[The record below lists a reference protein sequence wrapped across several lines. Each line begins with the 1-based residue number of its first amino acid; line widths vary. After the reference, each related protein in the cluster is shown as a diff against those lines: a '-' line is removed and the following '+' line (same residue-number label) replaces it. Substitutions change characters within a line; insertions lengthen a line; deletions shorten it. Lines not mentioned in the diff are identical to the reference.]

1 MCVERRDPKEGQ
13 GLPDRPAP
21 RQSFPKHLSS
31 QECIP
36 GSGAPTASKDVLGA
50 VGGLRGVETRP
61 LGGGTGWKS
70 RAAWWKEPCLG
81 GLGSWGLVSHHPGQ
95 LQSEC
100 LVYLGPVSLSVNL
113 GELNWKES

>member
-21 RQSFPKHLSS
+21 RQSFRKHLSS

-50 VGGLRGVETRP
+50 VGGLRGVETRL
-61 LGGGTGWKS
+61 LGGMG
-70 RAAWWKEPCLG
+70 
-81 GLGSWGLVSHHPGQ
+81 
-95 LQSEC
+95 
-100 LVYLGPVSLSVNL
+100 
-113 GELNWKES
+113 